1 VINEKKQ
8 FVVQKRSMQKDYC
21 PGFIDLAAGGIVTMA
36 EQNPDEGAAR
46 EVEEELGIPY
56 NPNNKPEY
64 LFKFPYQDDC
74 TVGWQYVYYMFWN
87 GPIKA

>member
-1 VINEKKQ
+1 
-8 FVVQKRSMQKDYC
+8 MQKDYC

-46 EVEEELGIPY
+46 EVEEELVIPY

-64 LFKFPYQDDC
+64 LFKFPY
-74 TVGWQYVYYMFWN
+74 
-87 GPIKA
+87 